1 MDGRVDIIIPAYNEE
16 DKIRETVESLKSI
29 EGIRSIIVV
38 DDKSTDDTVKIARE
52 LEVDLIELDRNQ
64 GKGNAIK
71 AGLEHSKGDI
81 VALLDADLGST
92 SRWVEELISPVVKDE
107 ADFTIARFGKARK
120 KGGFGLV
127 KKLARWGVEH
137 FAGESI
143 DTTLSGQRVY
153 KREVIDSMAYIPDD
167 FGIEIAMT
175 VYALRSGY
183 RLKEVEVDMTH
194 SETGRDFRGFMHRGK
209 QFKDILKT
217 IAVLHFKLRG

>member
-1 MDGRVDIIIPAYNEE
+1 MNGRVDIIIPAYNEE
-16 DKIRETVESLKSI
+16 DKIRETVEALKSI
-29 EGIRSIIVV
+29 EDIRSIIVV

-52 LEVDLIELDRNQ
+52 LDVELIELDRNQ

-71 AGLEHSKGDI
+71 AGLEHSKGEI
-81 VALLDADLGST
+81 VALLDADLGRT

-175 VYALRSGY
+175 VYALRSCY